1 MNSENSPQIFAQ
13 GVTHRFGD
21 APPTLVDVNVAIP
34 RGQFLSIVGASGCGK
49 TTLLNMM
56 AGLLVPSQG
65 LVSIDGKPCLAPRRD
80 VAYMFARDCLLP
92 WRTAEQNVEYG
103 LQLRGMGSVERRHRA
118 NALLARVG
126 LAGVER
132 KYPKHLSQGMRQRVA
147 IARTLAIE
155 PSTILLDEPFAAL
168 DAQTRIVI
176 QNDFS
181 SLWEGLETT
190 VVLVTHD
197 LTEAICLSDRVIV
210 MGANPGRVIED
221 RMVNFKRPRDIEAIR
236 YTHEY
241 QVFAQELF
249 ESLKKSSEKDS
260 QLAHAPDRAYDLT
273 N

>member
-1 MNSENSPQIFAQ
+1 M
-13 GVTHRFGD
+13 
-21 APPTLVDVNVAIP
+21 DVNVAIP

-56 AGLLVPSQG
+56 AGLLLPSEG
-65 LVSIDGKPCLAPRRD
+65 SVSIDAKPCIAPRRD

-103 LQLRGMGSVERRHRA
+103 LQIRGMNRVERRLRA
-118 NALLARVG
+118 NALLLRVG
-126 LAGVER
+126 LVGAER
-132 KYPKHLSQGMRQRVA
+132 RYPKHLSQGMRQRVA

-168 DAQTRIVI
+168 DAQTRIAI

-210 MGANPGRVIED
+210 MGANPGRVVED
-221 RMVNFKRPRDIEAIR
+221 RMVNFTRPRDIEGIR
-236 YTHEY
+236 YTREY

-249 ESLKKSSEKDS
+249 ESLKKSSKKDS
-260 QLAHAPDRAYDLT
+260 EGASRRRSLGAIVTADPAAK
-273 N
+273 